1 MEKQTVKPELTKESK
16 KTEMSVDGKSG
27 LDGVF
32 LNGTD
37 AEEFYAYKRKKRAV
51 EIAERITRS
60 EGSLMGAED
69 VQRVCERARRLKQ
82 KAVQLPLTKL
92 SQAKYYLSGSD
103 VKLDCVI
110 GGTGE
115 TLAKVK
121 TYEAKCAVKNG
132 AKEITLKISPS
143 YVDACRFTEIRR
155 EIKRVKRAARKAV
168 VKVAVENGCTPTALS
183 RAARMASEAGAKY
196 FCIPYFSGCEKLRLD
211 LTGGCQLQVGGV
223 TDVAAFKRLAD
234 LGVQRIVTDNAW
246 EIYND
251 WLKEESEKQSPQTPK
266 VEEKP
271 KTIVKA
277 ALESAVGNPQ
287 NDYRCRLEGTSLK
300 FF

>member
-1 MEKQTVKPELTKESK
+1 MEKQTVKTELTKENE
-16 KTEMSVDGKSG
+16 KTDMPMDGKNG

-32 LNGTD
+32 LNAAD
-37 AEEFYAYKRKKRAV
+37 AEEFRAYKKKKRAM

-60 EGSLMGAED
+60 EGSLMGTED

-82 KAVQLPLTKL
+82 KAVLLPPTKL

-103 VKLDCVI
+103 VGLDCVI

-121 TYEAKCAVKNG
+121 VYEAKCAVKNG
-132 AKEITLKISPS
+132 AKEITLKLAPS
-143 YVDACRFTEIRR
+143 YVDACRFTEMRR
-155 EIKRVKRAARKAV
+155 EIKRVKRAAKRAI
-168 VKVAVENGCTPTALS
+168 VKVAVENGCAPTALS
-183 RAARMASEAGAKY
+183 RAARIASEAGAKY
-196 FCIPYFSGCEKLRLD
+196 FCVAYFSGCEKLRLD

-223 TDVAAFKRLAD
+223 NDTATFQRLAD
-234 LGVQRIVTDNAW
+234 LGVKRIVTDNAW

-251 WLKEESEKQSPQTPK
+251 WLKEESEKPSLPAPK

-271 KTIVKA
+271 KTTVKT
-277 ALESAVGNPQ
+277 ALECATVNPQ